1 MSKNS
6 VWSER
11 SPEARAK
18 HNAASVIRNR
28 LKRAADPEKARAV
41 TRKSERKRKLKK
53 YGLTEESYM
62 DLLAVQSFLCGIC
75 KKPNTN
81 KRDFHVDHCHETSIV
96 RGVLCHHCN
105 VMLGHAKDDITTLRN
120 AIKYLE
126 RFQ

>member
-1 MSKNS
+1 MSKS
-6 VWSER
+6 KVWAER
-11 SPEARAK
+11 TPEARAK

-28 LKRAADPEKARAV
+28 ISREADPERHLAYRRKA
-41 TRKSERKRKLKK
+41 ERKRKLKT

-75 KKPNTN
+75 KKPNMN